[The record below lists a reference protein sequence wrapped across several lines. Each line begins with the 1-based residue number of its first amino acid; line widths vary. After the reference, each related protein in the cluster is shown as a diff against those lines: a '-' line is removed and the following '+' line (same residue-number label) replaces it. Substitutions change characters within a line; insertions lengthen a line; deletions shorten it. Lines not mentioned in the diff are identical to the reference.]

1 MAIVGYCGYQGD
13 GKTYWLTRDALQAM
27 KIGLPVVSNYPIV
40 GPDGSATV
48 VDLVEGLTPLYDF
61 AVEHPEGSFA
71 AVQEMGQL
79 MPARMWAK
87 TTTFRAINQLS
98 QTRHWKMH
106 LHWDAQY
113 ISLVDKLIRANT
125 PVVYEVRVRLRHL
138 WHRDGAGLLD
148 LYSGRKPLT
157 PWLMR
162 ASAYRVH
169 TLEGE
174 LSEDGK
180 AKNRLKRRWH
190 WFDLAV
196 AQAYDTYA
204 IAAERIVPGELAA
217 GRGAGVGGTNDD
229 RPRRVAGPGGDPTAG
244 QLGGAASSPAPL
256 AGVQVGGGFSDAV
269 ADLEPPSSN
278 GAG

>member
-1 MAIVGYCGYQGD
+1 MAIIGYCGFQGD

-40 GPDGSATV
+40 GPHGSATV
-48 VDLVEGLTPLYDF
+48 VDLVEGLSPLYDF
-61 AVEHPEGSFA
+61 ATAHPDGSFA

-106 LHWDAQY
+106 LHWDAQF

-125 PVVYEVRVRLRHL
+125 PVVYEVRVFARHM
-138 WHRDGAGLLD
+138 WRRDGAGLLD
-148 LYSGRKPLT
+148 LYSGRQPLT
-157 PWLMR
+157 PWIMR

-174 LSEDGK
+174 LTDDGK
-180 AKNRLKRRWH
+180 AARRLHRKWH
-190 WFDLAV
+190 FFDLKV

-204 IAAERIVPGELAA
+204 IAAERGLAITGKA
-217 GRGAGVGGTNDD
+217 VGVEGLISD
-229 RPRRVAGPGGDPTAG
+229 RPRQAEGPVGAPAADALTLTPT
-244 QLGGAASSPAPL
+244 PL
-256 AGVQVGGGFSDAV
+256 TSLPGMQVGGGFNDAA
-269 ADLEPPSSN
+269 ADLELPSSD
-278 GAG
+278 GDG